1 MFGHIFV
8 YKLKELAHKPWCI
21 GWNLLFPIVLACAF
35 YIGFGNFLTD
45 SGEMAKVDVAVV
57 EADTSEETDAETNEA
72 SEIFTDLVRELD
84 FLNAHF
90 VSEDEAMQLLTDGDV
105 AGILYAPGAESSES
119 DGSAEDA
126 FSGSGSSDPSLV
138 ISENGLDQTIL
149 SQFVKSY
156 IIRKSEIEAVLSETQ
171 DPEKI
176 QAAVDMISEN
186 MSFGS
191 DDIDLRYSAD
201 NESSDSSPY
210 MHYYFAL
217 IAMTCLYGSW
227 MSSNVLNSVMADQSE
242 IGKRYECAPVS
253 KFTTISASL
262 FAGLIFLF
270 MCVSALILFIQY
282 VLGLSFNA
290 PLGLIFLL
298 SAAASMAGV
307 SFGVMFGAL
316 FGRSQAALTAIPLI
330 FSMGCSFLSG
340 LMLGN
345 MQQIIEVSAPW
356 LNRINPAAVLADG
369 LEELCTYGL
378 GKGYFVDLFTL
389 LAMSCVTIF
398 ISSLFLRRKSYASI

>member
-1 MFGHIFV
+1 
-8 YKLKELAHKPWCI
+8 
-21 GWNLLFPIVLACAF
+21 
-35 YIGFGNFLTD
+35 
-45 SGEMAKVDVAVV
+45 
-57 EADTSEETDAETNEA
+57 
-72 SEIFTDLVRELD
+72 
-84 FLNAHF
+84 
-90 VSEDEAMQLLTDGDV
+90 
-105 AGILYAPGAESSES
+105 
-119 DGSAEDA
+119 
-126 FSGSGSSDPSLV
+126 
-138 ISENGLDQTIL
+138 
-149 SQFVKSY
+149 VKSY